1 MTAVTE
7 FFSGLSLAAVVVTL
21 GAYQIGL
28 WCQKKWKNP
37 LCNPILIA
45 TLLVIGFLLFT
56 GIPNETY
63 QSGTKL
69 MGWLLTPATVCLAL
83 PLYRQVKILK
93 KDLLAILAGVAT
105 GTVTS
110 LVCIFLLGRLFHMDR
125 QLLVSLLPKSIT
137 TAMGIALTEQM
148 GGIQSLTAAAIIIT
162 GILGS
167 LMGSLLCKLL
177 GIKHPIAQGA
187 AFGTASHVVG
197 TSRAT
202 ELGDLQGAVSS
213 LSLAVA
219 GILTAILFPLVCA
232 FL

>member
-1 MTAVTE
+1 MPE

-45 TLLVIGFLLFT
+45 VLLVIGFLLLT
-56 GIPNETY
+56 RIPNDTY
-63 QSGTKL
+63 QTGTKL

-93 KDLLAILAGVAT
+93 KDLLAILVGVAA
-105 GTVTS
+105 GTVAS
-110 LVCIFLLGRLFHMDR
+110 LGCIFLLGWAFGLDR

-137 TAMGIALTEQM
+137 TAMGIALADQAD
-148 GGIQSLTAAAIIIT
+148 GIQSLTAAAIIIT

-167 LMGSLLCKLL
+167 LMGSLLCKLFH
-177 GIKHPIAQGA
+177 IKHPIAQGV
-187 AFGTASHVVG
+187 AFGTASHVIG

-213 LSLAVA
+213 LSLAAA
-219 GILTAILFPLVCA
+219 GILTAVLFPLICT